1 MSQYS
6 DAGKIIRREGNNKHE
21 SEISVN
27 KSGIDFLQESREYN
41 KIIES
46 LRSMLVVPTS
56 IKAGSDRRYST
67 LVGDSK
73 SNNGSVFE
81 SGRSITSS
89 HSASSE
95 QRRKKMK
102 F

>member
-1 MSQYS
+1 
-6 DAGKIIRREGNNKHE
+6 
-21 SEISVN
+21 
-27 KSGIDFLQESREYN
+27 
-41 KIIES
+41 
-46 LRSMLVVPTS
+46 MLVVPTS

-81 SGRSITSS
+81 SGRTITSS